1 MARVAQLAGVAL
13 AAGLGALRHAADAKT
28 GRASTWPASVQR
40 HPPRSEPGG
49 LLDAAVRVAYI
60 ASGTRNGAAVADIG
74 QNVLDAIA
82 DFRAAVER
90 RFTAVDERF
99 GSVDGRLSSVQQRLD
114 AVDERLA
121 VLAPMRAQLDSLP
134 MINRTVTVVQ
144 QEVRAVRAAFN
155 DFALTN
161 PTVGEI
167 EALHQDVNRVQA
179 ENAELAVKVTTPER
193 LVRELQER

>member
-1 MARVAQLAGVAL
+1 
-13 AAGLGALRHAADAKT
+13 
-28 GRASTWPASVQR
+28 
-40 HPPRSEPGG
+40 
-49 LLDAAVRVAYI
+49 
-60 ASGTRNGAAVADIG
+60 VADIG

-82 DFRAAVER
+82 DLKVAVER
-90 RFTAVDERF
+90 RFAAMEERF
-99 GSVDGRLSSVQQRLD
+99 
-114 AVDERLA
+114 DERLA

-134 MINRTVTVVQ
+134 MINRAVTVVQ

-179 ENAELAVKVTTPER
+179 ENAELAVKVTTLER

>member
-1 MARVAQLAGVAL
+1 
-13 AAGLGALRHAADAKT
+13 
-28 GRASTWPASVQR
+28 
-40 HPPRSEPGG
+40 
-49 LLDAAVRVAYI
+49 
-60 ASGTRNGAAVADIG
+60 VADIG

-90 RFTAVDERF
+90 RFTAMEERF
-99 GSVDGRLSSVQQRLD
+99 GS
-114 AVDERLA
+114 VDERLA
-121 VLAPMRAQLDSLP
+121 VLAPMRAQLDSRP

-179 ENAELAVKVTTPER
+179 ENAELAVKVSTLER